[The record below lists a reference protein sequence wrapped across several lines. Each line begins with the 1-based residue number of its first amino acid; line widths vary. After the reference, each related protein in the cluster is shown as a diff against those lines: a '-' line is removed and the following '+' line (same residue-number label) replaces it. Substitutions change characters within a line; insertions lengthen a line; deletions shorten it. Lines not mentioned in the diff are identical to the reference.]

1 MSRVPVTVITGF
13 LGAGK
18 TTLVRHLLAH
28 PGGRRIAVVVNEF
41 GEVGVDREILAACGI
56 EGCAEEDLVELANG
70 CICCT
75 VADDFLPTMRRL
87 LDRDRPP
94 DHILVETSGL
104 ALPKPLVKA
113 FTWPEVRTRATVDGV
128 VALVDAEATAA
139 GLFAPDPVAVQRARE
154 ADPALDHDS
163 PLAELF
169 EEQIACADL
178 VVLNKVDRVD
188 ADALA
193 RAEAA
198 VAAHL
203 RPGVKV
209 VRARFGRVDP
219 TILLG
224 IAAAAEDDLESR
236 PSHVDG
242 GEDHEHDDFKSFVLE
257 AGEIA
262 DPAALAEA
270 VRRLARLE
278 PVYRAKGFLA
288 VEGRPL
294 RLVLQA
300 VGDRVETWFD
310 RPFGSGEARRSRL
323 VVIGAR
329 GLEAAT
335 CRALLGEAFAN
346 AARESAAP
354 GGTTVAAAGGGER

>member
-18 TTLVRHLLAH
+18 TTLVRHLLENPA
-28 PGGRRIAVVVNEF
+28 GRRLALIVNEF
-41 GEVGVDREILAACGI
+41 GEVGIDREILAGCGI
-56 EGCAEEDLVELANG
+56 AGCREEDLIELANG

-87 LDRDRPP
+87 LERELPP

-128 VALVDAEATAA
+128 IALVDAEATAA
-139 GLFAPDPVAVQRARE
+139 GLFAPDPAALERARA
-154 ADPALDHDS
+154 ADPALEHES

-169 EEQIACADL
+169 EEQIRCADL
-178 VVLNKVDRVD
+178 VILNKVDRVD
-188 ADALA
+188 GEALA
-193 RAEAA
+193 RAEAM

-203 RPGVKV
+203 RPGVRV
-209 VRARFGRVDP
+209 VRASFGRVDP
-219 TILLG
+219 MILLG
-224 IAAAAEDDLESR
+224 IGAAAEDDLKSR
-236 PSHVDG
+236 SSHIDAG
-242 GEDHEHDDFKSFVLE
+242 DDHDHDEFTSLVLE
-257 AGEIA
+257 AGDID
-262 DPAALAEA
+262 DPKALAEA
-270 VRRLARLE
+270 VRELAQRA

-288 VEGRPL
+288 VAGRPM

-310 RPFGSGEARRSRL
+310 RPWKAAEERRSRL

-329 GLEAAT
+329 ELEPAI
-335 CRALLGEAFAN
+335 CRAILGSSFKART
-346 AARESAAP
+346 AA
-354 GGTTVAAAGGGER
+354 